1 MGFSLFFG
9 FCCAGLAREAGTITS
24 SMTVTAENNLGKKR
38 LILIIQKSSVRFHG
52 AGLQQKCDAVGAVYS
67 FPAFAFLWRHF
78 PGAHG
83 FKREGQSWEYGRFGY
98 RDILRAQHKFY
109 FPGEPG
115 PNLPPNEL
123 NLQIAFPPEQPNLY
137 PHLRIPP
144 QNP

>member
-83 FKREGQSWEYGRFGY
+83 FKREGPSLVYCRVGLQG
-98 RDILRAQHKFY
+98 ILRALHKIF
-109 FPGEPG
+109 
-115 PNLPPNEL
+115 LPW
-123 NLQIAFPPEQPNLY
+123 
-137 PHLRIPP
+137 
-144 QNP
+144 

>member
-1 MGFSLFFG
+1 MGFFLFLGFG
-9 FCCAGLAREAGTITS
+9 GGGGGGEAGNITS

-83 FKREGQSWEYGRFGY
+83 FKREGQSWEYGRV
-98 RDILRAQHKFY
+98 RCPEIARTPH
-109 FPGEPG
+109 
-115 PNLPPNEL
+115 NL
-123 NLQIAFPPEQPNLY
+123 
-137 PHLRIPP
+137 
-144 QNP
+144 